1 MAVVPPSNPRPHSQS
16 EAVPV
21 SVGSILL
28 EEAPRTKGRPNNTDK
43 AANKV
48 LEMT

>member
-1 MAVVPPSNPRPHSQS
+1 MAVVPRSNPRPHSQL

-28 EEAPRTKGRPNNTDK
+28 EEVLRTKARANNTDK